1 MPKLYNKSN
10 KSIEQDDQFQM
21 SDAPLH
27 SSLMQ
32 TLNDVIALKSIPSV
46 KLCSFKN

>member
-10 KSIEQDDQFQM
+10 KSIEQDDQFKM

-27 SSLMQ
+27 TSLMQ
-32 TLNDVIALKSIPSV
+32 TLIDAIALNSIPSV
-46 KLCSFKN
+46 KLC